1 MKNRNREPSVS
12 ARISA
17 SVDHFSVT
25 FFFTDPKIK
34 HSFIDPPGGSV
45 FLARRPSWR
54 ETNPYM
60 KSPIISP
67 VLESGAPPLYC
78 RARPFLTRGQNRENR
93 PTVQAQTKPR
103 IPGLA
108 QNPCQTAEE
117 PQRKKGD

>member
-1 MKNRNREPSVS
+1 MTNRTREPSVS

-34 HSFIDPPGGSV
+34 HFFLDPPGASV

-60 KSPIISP
+60 KSPIIRP
-67 VLESGAPPLYC
+67 VLESCGPPLYY
-78 RARPFLTRGQNRENR
+78 RARPFLPRRQNSSNP
-93 PTVQAQTKPR
+93 PTVQAQPQPR
-103 IPGLA
+103 IPA
-108 QNPCQTAEE
+108 
-117 PQRKKGD
+117 